1 MSAKKINWG
10 IIGLGNIAEQ
20 FARDLSLV
28 FDGNLYAV
36 ASRTEAKAMEFAT
49 KYNATKS
56 YGDYESLIN
65 DEQVDIIYIA
75 TPHNSHA
82 TLSIQALNAGKPV
95 LCEKPIAINYHE
107 AMEMIAVSKKNN
119 LFFME
124 AFWTRFNP
132 SFFDLFSK
140 IKNGDLGEI
149 HYINADFGFIVENP
163 SGRHIQL
170 NLGGGS
176 LLDMGV
182 YPLFLAYM
190 ILGKP
195 EKIMASS
202 LFFETGADR
211 QTTMILHYP
220 KAQAILQSS
229 FISRTDMTA
238 TISGTKGRIVIDP
251 NWHETQGYSIIKN
264 DIKTDFVL
272 PTKGKGFTYEIQE
285 CHYCITNNKIESQL
299 WSHQNSLDLIEIVD
313 QVRKQ
318 AGIIYSSDTF
328 NILN

>member
-1 MSAKKINWG
+1 MSTKKIKWG

-28 FDGNLYAV
+28 ADASLYAV
-36 ASRTEAKAMEFAT
+36 ASRSETKASAFAANFKAT
-49 KYNATKS
+49 KA

-75 TPHNSHA
+75 TPHDSHA
-82 TLSIQALNAGKPV
+82 SLSIQALNAKKHV
-95 LCEKPIAINYHE
+95 LCEKPVAINLQE
-107 AMEMIAVSKKNN
+107 AVQMIAASKKNN
-119 LFFME
+119 CFFME

-132 SFFDLFSK
+132 SFVDVLTK
-140 IKNGDLGEI
+140 IKKGDLGEI
-149 HYINADFGFIVENP
+149 LYINADFGFIVEKLNN
-163 SGRHIQL
+163 RHTEV

-182 YPLFLAYM
+182 YPLFLSYM

-202 LFFETGADR
+202 LFFETGADQ
-211 QTTMILHYP
+211 QTSMVFHYP
-220 KAQAILQSS
+220 KAQAVLQSS
-229 FISRTDMTA
+229 FISRTNMTA
-238 TISGTKGRIVIDP
+238 TISGEKGRIIIDD
-251 NWHETQGYSIIKN
+251 NWHEAQSYSVIEN

-272 PTKGKGFTYEIQE
+272 PTKGKGFTYEIEE
-285 CHYCITNNKIESQL
+285 CHKCIANNEIESKI
-299 WSHQNSLDLIEIVD
+299 WSHQNSLDLIEIAD

-318 AGIIYSSDTF
+318 AGIKYPADK
-328 NILN
+328 

>member
-1 MSAKKINWG
+1 MSSKKINWG
-10 IIGLGNIAEQ
+10 IIGLGNIAKQ

-28 FDGNLYAV
+28 ADANLYAV
-36 ASRTEAKAMEFAT
+36 ASRTEAIAIAFAAEY
-49 KYNATKS
+49 KATKS

-82 TLSIQALNAGKPV
+82 AISIHALNAKKHV
-95 LCEKPIAINYHE
+95 LCEKPVAINSQE
-107 AMEMIAVSKKNN
+107 ALQMIAASKKNN
-119 LFFME
+119 CFFME

-132 SFFDLFSK
+132 SFVDLFSK
-140 IKNGDLGEI
+140 IKKGDLGEI
-149 HYINADFGFIVENP
+149 HYINADFGFVVENP
-163 SGRHIQL
+163 VGRHIEL

-195 EKIMASS
+195 DKVMASS
-202 LFFETGADR
+202 LFFETGADQ
-211 QTTMILHYP
+211 QTIMILHYL
-220 KAQAILQSS
+220 KAQAVLQSS
-229 FISRTDMTA
+229 FISRTNMTA

-251 NWHETQGYSIIKN
+251 NWHETQSYSLIEN
-264 DIKTDFVL
+264 DIETNFVL
-272 PTKGKGFTYEIQE
+272 PTKGKGFTYEIEE
-285 CHYCITNNKIESQL
+285 CHHCITNNKIQSQM
-299 WSHQNSLDLIEIVD
+299 WSHQNSLDLIEISD

-318 AGIIYSSDTF
+318 AGIIYPSD
-328 NILN
+328 I